1 MQPPI
6 IKHLGITDF
15 ESTWRAMQAFTLSRN
30 DQTPDELWFTQHPP
44 IYTMGLNRK
53 EVRLPSRVD
62 IPLLNIDRGGK
73 ITYHGPGQVVIY
85 VLIDLKRRKLNVR
98 QLVSL
103 IENSIIDLLAK
114 QQISANARA
123 DAPGVY
129 VNNNKIAALGLRLKN
144 NCCYHGLSLNV
155 SMDLAPFQAIDPCGY
170 VGLEVTQTQ
179 NLGIPFNVDEAGNAL
194 LKIITEKLAQPWPK
208 S

>member
-53 EVRLPSRVD
+53 EMRLPSRVD

-129 VNNNKIAALGLRLKN
+129 VNNKKIAALGLRLKN

-194 LKIITEKLAQPWPK
+194 LKIITEKLAQP
-208 S
+208 

>member
-15 ESTWRAMQAFTLSRN
+15 ESTWRAMQAFTLSR
-30 DQTPDELWFTQHPP
+30 DEQTPDELWFTQHPP
-44 IYTMGLNRK
+44 IYTVGLNRK
-53 EVRLPSRVD
+53 EVRLPTRAD
-62 IPLLNIDRGGK
+62 IPLLNTDRGGK
-73 ITYHGPGQVVIY
+73 ITYHGLGQVVIY
-85 VLIDLKRRKLNVR
+85 ALIDLKRRKLNVR

-103 IENSIIDLLAK
+103 IENSIIELLSKHHINAC
-114 QQISANARA
+114 ARA

-129 VNNNKIAALGLRLKN
+129 VDNKKIASLGLRIKN

-155 SMDLAPFQAIDPCGY
+155 SMDLTPFNAIDPCGY
-170 VGLEVTQTQ
+170 VGLEVTQTKS
-179 NLGIPFNVDEAGNAL
+179 LEIPFSVDEAGNAL
-194 LKIITEKLAQPWPK
+194 IQIITEKLAQ

>member
-1 MQPPI
+1 
-6 IKHLGITDF
+6 
-15 ESTWRAMQAFTLSRN
+15 MQAFTLSRN

-53 EVRLPSRVD
+53 EMRLPSRVD

-129 VNNNKIAALGLRLKN
+129 VNNKKIAALGLRLKN

-194 LKIITEKLAQPWPK
+194 LKIITEKLAQP
-208 S
+208 

>member
-1 MQPPI
+1 M
-6 IKHLGITDF
+6 TDF
-15 ESTWRAMQAFTLSRN
+15 ESTWRAMQAFTLGRN
-30 DQTPDELWFTQHPP
+30 EQTPDELWFTQHPP

-53 EVRLPSRVD
+53 EVRLPTRTD
-62 IPLLNIDRGGK
+62 IALLNIDRGGK
-73 ITYHGPGQVVIY
+73 ITYHGLGQVVIY
-85 VLIDLKRRKLNVR
+85 VLIDLKRRALNVR

-114 QQISANARA
+114 QHVTAHARA

-129 VNNNKIAALGLRLKN
+129 VDNKKIASLGLRLKN

-155 SMDLAPFQAIDPCGY
+155 SMDLTPFQAIDPCGY

-179 NLGIPFNVDEAGNAL
+179 NLDIPLSVDEAGNAL
-194 LKIITEKLAQPWPK
+194 LQIITENLAK